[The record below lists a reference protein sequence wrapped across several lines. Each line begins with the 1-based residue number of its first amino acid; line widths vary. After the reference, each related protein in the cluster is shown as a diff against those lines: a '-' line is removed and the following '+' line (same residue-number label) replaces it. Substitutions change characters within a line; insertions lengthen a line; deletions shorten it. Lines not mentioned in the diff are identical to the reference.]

1 MMYRGVFYEIIQDI
15 DVHICWR
22 WSFAMNGREQSG
34 QTKISFR
41 AAEIQ
46 AQSAIDGALESN
58 VWIVQRCGRKC
69 DIGDGCDDM
78 N

>member
-1 MMYRGVFYEIIQDI
+1 
-15 DVHICWR
+15 
-22 WSFAMNGREQSG
+22 MNGREQSG